1 MIVTY
6 VYHSCCAIEFDTFSV
21 IIDYYKDALDSNKTD
36 GNGWVAEYLL
46 KKEKPLYVLCTHSHA
61 DHFNQEVLS
70 WDERKSDIIYIR
82 MCCYTKSYIFF
93 LIPTIHIMF

>member
-21 IIDYYKDALDSNKTD
+21 IIDYYKDALDSNKAG

-70 WDERKSDIIYIR
+70 WDERKSDIIYVFSKEIED
-82 MCCYTKSYIFF
+82 TFKET
-93 LIPTIHIMF
+93 LKEDKIHT